1 MKAIKAISFD
11 MDGTLYR
18 VSRLRVAWRLRFERG
33 LLLALLAARE
43 KIRHEPPFPDRDA
56 LYEREA
62 ELVAPSFNKAIDQ
75 VRPRLAN
82 LRAALPDA
90 LTAGARP
97 YPGVIAAL
105 EAANARRIRLA
116 ILSDYDPIPK
126 LQHLGLD
133 RLPWAATISA
143 DEFGALKPHPR
154 AFLKLAEQIGCE
166 PEEIVHV
173 GDREDLDVQGALAS
187 GMRAWRIASKRSVTS
202 RSEHVFSRYTVD
214 LFARLAD

>member
-1 MKAIKAISFD
+1 MKRIRAISFD

-18 VSRLRVAWRLRFERG
+18 VSRLRVAWRLRYERG

-62 ELVAPSFNKAIDQ
+62 ELVAPSFGLSIDE
-75 VRPRLAN
+75 VRSRLRN
-82 LRAALPDA
+82 LREALPSA
-90 LTAGARP
+90 LTRGARP

-105 EAANARRIRLA
+105 EAAHARRIRLA

-126 LQHLGLD
+126 LGHLGLD
-133 RLPWAATISA
+133 HLPWAVTISA

-154 AFLKLAEQIGCE
+154 SFLKLAEQLECAPDE
-166 PEEIVHV
+166 VVHV
-173 GDREDLDVQGALAS
+173 GDREDLDVEGALSS
-187 GMRAWRIASKRSVTS
+187 GMRAWRIASKRSVAS

-214 LFARLAD
+214 LFARLAG

>member
-1 MKAIKAISFD
+1 LKPIKAISFD

-18 VSRLRVAWRLRFERG
+18 VSRLRVAWRLRWERG

-62 ELVAPSFNKAIDQ
+62 ELVAPSFNLSVEQ
-75 VRPRLAN
+75 VKPRLAS
-82 LRAALPDA
+82 LRAAMPDA
-90 LTAGARP
+90 LTMGMRP
-97 YPGVIAAL
+97 YPGVVAAL
-105 EAANARRIRLA
+105 EAAHAKKIRLA
-116 ILSDYDPIPK
+116 VLSDYDPIPK
-126 LQHLGLD
+126 LAHLGLSH
-133 RLPWAATISA
+133 LPWAATVSA

-154 AFLKLAEQIGCE
+154 SFLEVAQQLGCAPDE
-166 PEEIVHV
+166 MVHV

-187 GMRAWRIASKRSVTS
+187 GMRAWRIASKRTVNS
-202 RSEHVFSRYTVD
+202 RSERVFSRYTVD

>member
-1 MKAIKAISFD
+1 LKRIKAISFD

-18 VSRLRVAWRLRFERG
+18 VPRLRVAWRLRFERG

-43 KIRHEPPFPDRDA
+43 KIRHEPPFPDRAA

-62 ELVAPSFNKAIDQ
+62 ELVAPSFGMPIEE
-75 VRPRLAN
+75 VRRRLTN

-90 LTAGARP
+90 LTEGARP
-97 YPGVIAAL
+97 YPGVVSAL
-105 EAANARRIRLA
+105 EAAHARRLRIA
-116 ILSDYDPIPK
+116 ILSDYDPVAK
-126 LQHLGLD
+126 LAHLGLD

-154 AFLKLAEQIGCE
+154 SFLKLAEQLGCE
-166 PEEIVHV
+166 PDQIVHV
-173 GDREDLDVQGALAS
+173 GDREDLDVEGALAS
-187 GMRAWRIASKRSVTS
+187 GMRAWRIASKRSVAS

-214 LFARLAD
+214 LFAKLAD

>member
-1 MKAIKAISFD
+1 VSRIRAISLD

-43 KIRHEPPFPDRDA
+43 KVRHEPPFPDRDA

-62 ELVAPSFNKAIDQ
+62 ELVAPSFGLSVEE
-75 VRPRLAN
+75 VRPRLAE
-82 LRAALPDA
+82 LRAALPGA
-90 LTAGARP
+90 LTEGARP
-97 YPGVIAAL
+97 YPGAVAAL
-105 EAANARRIRLA
+105 EAAYARGIRIA

-126 LQHLGLD
+126 LEHLGLQH
-133 RLPWAATISA
+133 LPWAATIAA

-154 AFLKLAEQIGCE
+154 PFLELARKIDCE
-166 PEEIVHV
+166 PNEILHV
-173 GDREDLDVQGALAS
+173 GDREDLDVEGALAS
-187 GMRAWRIASKRSVTS
+187 GMRAWRIASKRGVAS
-202 RSEHVFSRYTVD
+202 RSERVFSRYTVD